1 MAKSFREMVCWQL
14 TFELKEKIV
23 ALIAASPRAQKD
35 FDFRNQLTDSCKS
48 VPSNIAEG
56 YGRYRPTQAI
66 PFLEIAMGSLEETEN
81 HLRDGVGSGYFKAED
96 VGPLILLLARGRTAM
111 IGWQVYLQKAKND
124 PRFNPRAKRKKRG
137 TNHRE
142 EPS

>member
-23 ALIAASPRAQKD
+23 ALMAASPRAQKD
-35 FDFRNQLTDSCKS
+35 FDFRNQLNDSCKS

-56 YGRYRPTQAI
+56 FGRYRPAQTLY
-66 PFLEIAMGSLEETEN
+66 FLEIAMGSLEETEN
-81 HLRDGVGSGYFKAED
+81 HLRDGVGSGYFKAEE
-96 VGPLILLLARGRTAM
+96 VGPLIRLLARGRTAM
-111 IGWQVYLQKAKND
+111 IGWQAYLQKAKND
-124 PRFNPRAKRKKRG
+124 PRFNPRAKKKKK
-137 TNHRE
+137 NPPE